1 MQEGGPH
8 DQSHGGKR
16 WWGLV
21 SWKPQKGG
29 QRWEQG
35 KEMQEPQAERQLQNP
50 RLWRKKEEQGK

>member
-1 MQEGGPH
+1 MQEGGAP

-35 KEMQEPQAERQLQNP
+35 EEMQEPQAEQQLQNP
-50 RLWRKKEEQGK
+50 